1 MPVVN
6 IQMFAG
12 RSENQKKE
20 LARVITEA
28 VVNIA
33 KTTAEETVII
43 FHAIERNNWAKA
55 GITASDW

>member
-20 LARVITEA
+20 LARAITEA

-43 FHAIERNNWAKA
+43 FHDIERNNWAKA
-55 GITASDW
+55 GVTASDW

>member
-12 RSENQKKE
+12 RSDQQKRE
-20 LARVITEA
+20 LATVITEA

-33 KTTAEETVII
+33 KTTPEETVII
-43 FHAIERNNWAKA
+43 FHDIERNNWAK
-55 GITASDW
+55 GGVTASDW

>member
-12 RSENQKKE
+12 SSENQKKE

-43 FHAIERNNWAKA
+43 FHYIERNNWAKA